1 MLYRLCGLFM
11 IYAGNQQRRMA
22 FLVLRAITRTDHSI
36 ALYLATAILALA
48 ARSSAVFSSLSQ
60 KKLVALSAQP
70 MVERLL

>member
-1 MLYRLCGLFM
+1 M
-11 IYAGNQQRRMA
+11 
-22 FLVLRAITRTDHSI
+22 